1 VPSPFPGMDPYL
13 EGSLWT
19 TVHFALSAEIVRDLA
34 PRVRP
39 RYLVFPAERFV
50 METPESVAVTATDMY
65 PDISVAAVRAVSG
78 AALDTAVT
86 TAPLELATVIPTP
99 VPHVSIEIRDTAH
112 RQLVTAIEMLSPTHK
127 RGEGR
132 IEYLAKRR
140 RLLIRTAH
148 VLEIDLLRHGQRVPM
163 QQSLPDAPYFIFLSR
178 AERRPITEIWPLRLT
193 EPLPVIPVP
202 LLPGDQDVALDLQ
215 AVFTTMYDLLGYDL
229 AVDYTQPPDIPLRRE
244 DATWAEHLLR
254 TRRDG

>member
-1 VPSPFPGMDPYL
+1 
-13 EGSLWT
+13 
-19 TVHFALSAEIVRDLA
+19 
-34 PRVRP
+34 
-39 RYLVFPAERFV
+39 
-50 METPESVAVTATDMY
+50 
-65 PDISVAAVRAVSG
+65 
-78 AALDTAVT
+78 
-86 TAPLELATVIPTP
+86 
-99 VPHVSIEIRDTAH
+99 
-112 RQLVTAIEMLSPTHK
+112 
-127 RGEGR
+127 
-132 IEYLAKRR
+132 
-140 RLLIRTAH
+140 
-148 VLEIDLLRHGQRVPM
+148 GQRVPM